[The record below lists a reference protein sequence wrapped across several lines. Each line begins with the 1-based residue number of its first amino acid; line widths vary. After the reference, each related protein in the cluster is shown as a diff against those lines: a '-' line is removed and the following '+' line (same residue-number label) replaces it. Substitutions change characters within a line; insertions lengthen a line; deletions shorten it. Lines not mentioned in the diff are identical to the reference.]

1 MIKLKYIFVFL
12 VLTSISCF
20 SQTTFT
26 NLDSLFIKSFD
37 AVNKRDSVYYL
48 SLVNQTAVF
57 KDKKAKIR
65 SDSTMVLKP
74 FTEAFA
80 DLIDELMEMAA
91 SPDFVV
97 SYQNYELRN
106 KTMVIPVKG
115 KLPLHVNIVVN
126 DNFVVKMPIVIFKD
140 NDKYSIESPMTVMF
154 AESKE

>member
-12 VLTSISCF
+12 VLTSTSCF
-20 SQTTFT
+20 SQITFT
-26 NLDSLFIKSFD
+26 NLDSLFTKSFD

-57 KDKKAKIR
+57 KDKKAKTR
-65 SDSTMVLKP
+65 SDSAIVLKP

-97 SYQNYELRN
+97 TYQNYELRN
-106 KTMVIPVKG
+106 KTMVIPAKG

-140 NDKYSIESPMTVMF
+140 NDQYFIESPMTVMF